1 MKDVNNLDVMMKNLV
16 KNNIAK
22 IKSTTPV
29 NPSIKK
35 DGEKKIFGMSYV
47 RSCRNKQSYLNNK
60 DT

>member
-35 DGEKKIFGMSYV
+35 DDEWREENSWDELYKEMS
-47 RSCRNKQSYLNNK
+47 K
-60 DT
+60 